1 VVGTV
6 EAVRQPSDLLDAD
19 GPGEECA
26 PWETP
31 VGTFLVSW
39 GGAGLTG
46 LAPVDLLVERLRG
59 RRPCRVDTLPDNL
72 HDALD
77 RRLRGERAEL
87 DIDLRGLTDFE
98 RAVLA
103 KTGEIPHGEIRPY
116 GWIARE
122 IGRPAAVRAVG
133 SALGRNP
140 VPLAIPCHRVVRT
153 DGTVGHYA
161 FGQPMKLQLLA
172 LEGLDPAAV
181 EGAVLAHRR

>member
-1 VVGTV
+1 MGTV
-6 EAVRQPSDLLDAD
+6 EAVREPSDLLDTD

-39 GGAGLTG
+39 GGAGLSG
-46 LAPVDLLVERLRG
+46 IAPAELLVERLRG
-59 RRPCRVDTLPDNL
+59 RRPRPADTLPDDL

-77 RRLRGERAEL
+77 RRLRGERVEL
-87 DIDLRGLTDFE
+87 DIDLRGLTAFE

-103 KTGEIPHGEIRPY
+103 KAGEIPHGEIRPY

-153 DGTVGHYA
+153 DGQVGHYA
-161 FGQPMKLQLLA
+161 FGQPMKLHLLA
-172 LEGLDPAAV
+172 LEGLDPAAI
-181 EGAVLAHRR
+181 EGVAATHRT

>member
-1 VVGTV
+1 MGTV
-6 EAVRQPSDLLDAD
+6 EAVREPSDLLDTDAL
-19 GPGEECA
+19 GEECA

-39 GGAGLTG
+39 GHAGVTG
-46 LAPVDLLVERLRG
+46 IAPGNLLVERLRG
-59 RRPCRVDTLPDNL
+59 RRPRRVDELPDEL
-72 HDALD
+72 HQALD
-77 RRLRGERAEL
+77 RRLRGERARL

-153 DGTVGHYA
+153 DGQVGHYA
-161 FGQPMKLQLLA
+161 FGRPMKLHLLA
-172 LEGLDPAAV
+172 LEGLDPAAI
-181 EGAVLAHRR
+181 EGAVVAHGL